1 MHVCK
6 TYIRSLFCF
15 PFFFEWKYP
24 LALLHNFRRYNIDV
38 TWLIISIHSYK
49 IHWHNNTMPCS
60 TLFWIT
66 SMQWQLVNH
75 TNFMDLKIN
84 DEPVLA
90 EFIFES
96 SVLYECELQFGSTY
110 DTLWWIRQRT
120 RINGANEQYR
130 IDVVEPDSHTHA
142 LFQYI
147 SHWMRIEMHITSHH
161 ITSKIKVSKWWCGC
175 CKEKKKLR

>member
-1 MHVCK
+1 
-6 TYIRSLFCF
+6 
-15 PFFFEWKYP
+15 
-24 LALLHNFRRYNIDV
+24 
-38 TWLIISIHSYK
+38 
-49 IHWHNNTMPCS
+49 MPCS

-110 DTLWWIRQRT
+110 DTL
-120 RINGANEQYR
+120 
-130 IDVVEPDSHTHA
+130 
-142 LFQYI
+142 
-147 SHWMRIEMHITSHH
+147 
-161 ITSKIKVSKWWCGC
+161 
-175 CKEKKKLR
+175 